1 MCPKL
6 TIVPD
11 AATIII
17 SSNGFING
25 FSSQTML
32 NMALISSVIIEVST
46 LSSLEAISITF
57 IISCMAFPANN
68 TQPMI
73 PAKAASPAAK
83 AKPPKPPVPA
93 DRYPRPITPA
103 ANANSTAIVIPIV
116 SNSPPQ
122 SLPILSRSFT
132 ISIIAYPD
140 NPIQTITPNKAK
152 APVLRFLFTL
162 LSIQSMNDIPPT
174 NKSSKPKNLS
184 MFISKSG

>member
-25 FSSQTML
+25 LSSQTML
-32 NMALISSVIIEVST
+32 SMALISSVIIEVST

-83 AKPPKPPVPA
+83 PKPPRPPPA
-93 DRYPRPITPA
+93 SDSCPRPMTPI
-103 ANANSTAIVIPIV
+103 ANTPSTATVVPMVAQI
-116 SNSPPQ
+116 PPQ
-122 SLPILSRSFT
+122 SPPILSRSFT

-140 NPIQTITPNKAK
+140 NPIHTITPNKAK

-174 NKSSKPKNLS
+174 NENSKAKNLS
-184 MFISKSG
+184 MLISKSG

>member
-1 MCPKL
+1 
-6 TIVPD
+6 
-11 AATIII
+11 
-17 SSNGFING
+17 
-25 FSSQTML
+25 
-32 NMALISSVIIEVST
+32 MALISSVIIEVST

-83 AKPPKPPVPA
+83 AKAPIPVPA

-103 ANANSTAIVIPIV
+103 ANTLSTAIVVPIV
-116 SNSPPQ
+116 AQIPPQ
-122 SLPILSRSFT
+122 SPPILSRSFT

-140 NPIQTITPNKAK
+140 NPIHTITPNKAK

-174 NKSSKPKNLS
+174 NENSKAKNLS
-184 MFISKSG
+184 MLISKSG

>member
-1 MCPKL
+1 
-6 TIVPD
+6 
-11 AATIII
+11 
-17 SSNGFING
+17 
-25 FSSQTML
+25 ML
-32 NMALISSVIIEVST
+32 SMALISSVIIEVST

-83 AKPPKPPVPA
+83 AKAPIPPVPA
-93 DRYPRPITPA
+93 DRYPRPITPP

-140 NPIQTITPNKAK
+140 NPIHTITPNKAK
-152 APVLRFLFTL
+152 APVLRFPLTIL
-162 LSIQSMNDIPPT
+162 RIPSMSDIPPT
-174 NKSSKPKNLS
+174 SKSSKPKNWI
-184 MFISKSG
+184 M

>member
-6 TIVPD
+6 AIVPD

-25 FSSQTML
+25 FNSQTML
-32 NMALISSVIIEVST
+32 SMALISSVIIEVST

-57 IISCMAFPANN
+57 IISCMAFPANK
-68 TQPMI
+68 THPMI
-73 PAKAASPAAK
+73 PAKAASPADK

-103 ANANSTAIVIPIV
+103 ANTPSTAIVVPIV
-116 SNSPPQ
+116 AHIPPQ
-122 SLPILSRSFT
+122 SPPILSRSFT

-140 NPIQTITPNKAK
+140 NPIHTITPNKAK

-162 LSIQSMNDIPPT
+162 LSIPSMNDIPPT
-174 NKSSKPKNLS
+174 NKSSKPKNFS
-184 MFISKSG
+184 MLISKSG

>member
-6 TIVPD
+6 AIVPD

-25 FSSQTML
+25 LSSQIML
-32 NMALISSVIIEVST
+32 SMALISSVIIEVST

-83 AKPPKPPVPA
+83 PKPPRPPPA
-93 DRYPRPITPA
+93 SDSCPRPMTPI
-103 ANANSTAIVIPIV
+103 ANTPSTATVVPMVAHI
-116 SNSPPQ
+116 PPQ
-122 SLPILSRSFT
+122 SPPILSLSFT
-132 ISIIAYPD
+132 ISIIAYPAS
-140 NPIQTITPNKAK
+140 PTQAITPINAK
-152 APVLRFLFTL
+152 APVLSFPLTIL
-162 LSIQSMNDIPPT
+162 KIPNMSDIPPT
-174 NKSSKPKNLS
+174 SQSSKPKN
-184 MFISKSG
+184 

>member
-32 NMALISSVIIEVST
+32 SMALISSVIIEVST

-83 AKPPKPPVPA
+83 AKAPIPVPA

-103 ANANSTAIVIPIV
+103 ANAPSTVKVTNTVPQI
-116 SNSPPQ
+116 PPQ
-122 SLPILSRSFT
+122 SSPILSRSFT

-140 NPIQTITPNKAK
+140 NPIHTITPNKAK
-152 APVLRFLFTL
+152 VPVLRFLFTL

-174 NKSSKPKNLS
+174 NKNSKPKNFNI
-184 MFISKSG
+184 FISKSG